1 MTEWWVRQGGSAP
14 IGPVSTELVI
24 RGIDAGKVSNE
35 AEVCQVGGNDWLP
48 IDMVSEFVGYTFDD
62 EAATRVVDSPWFES
76 EAARSMRAP
85 SAASARLPP
94 PPPARSSPG
103 RMVPPPPPSRA
114 PLAPPPPSR
123 APVVAP
129 PASRAPV
136 APPPSRAPVPPGPSR
151 PPVTAPLHSAPRQQA
166 APAAAAYDESD
177 DAATRV
183 ASPMSEVSPR
193 SYAFDDETMTRVAT
207 GRSSAAPAQRSQG
220 GVLPTLPM
228 DQLKELE
235 AAMRPITAPRPAAGA
250 PATPSSPRPS
260 IPDEPSIQVAPGLE
274 VPDGSFPPVQR
285 TEDFRAVVPTIADPL
300 QQHYPRD
307 QYPPRSLPPTQGFSQ
322 YPHSGPQEPDQGL
335 RALVALIV
343 FLAVALACVL
353 VLLFVRR

>member
-35 AEVCQVGGNDWLP
+35 AEVCQVGGKEWLP

-76 EAARSMRAP
+76 EAARSMRQP

-94 PPPARSSPG
+94 PPPARSGPG
-103 RMVPPPPPSRA
+103 RMGPPPPPSRA
-114 PLAPPPPSR
+114 PVHAPPPSR
-123 APVVAP
+123 APLH
-129 PASRAPV
+129 
-136 APPPSRAPVPPGPSR
+136 APPPSRAPVARPAPSR
-151 PPVTAPLHSAPRQQA
+151 VPITAPLQSSPVRPPP

-183 ASPMSEVSPR
+183 ASPLSEVSPR
-193 SYAFDDETMTRVAT
+193 SYAFDDETMTRVAHA
-207 GRSSAAPAQRSQG
+207 RSSAAPAQPRTG

-228 DQLKELE
+228 EKLKELE
-235 AAMRPITAPRPAAGA
+235 NLRVATAPRPAAGA
-250 PATPSSPRPS
+250 PPPPSGPKPS
-260 IPDEPSIQVAPGLE
+260 MSDEPSIQVAPGLQ
-274 VPDGSFPPVQR
+274 VPNGSFPPVQR
-285 TEDFRAVVPTIADPL
+285 TEDFQAVVPTVSDAAL
-300 QQHYPRD
+300 QQHQPRD
-307 QYPPRSLPPTQGFSQ
+307 AYPPQSRPPAQGYPQYPPSYQ
-322 YPHSGPQEPDQGL
+322 QEPDQGL

-343 FLAVALACVL
+343 FLALALACVL
-353 VLLFVRR
+353 VLLFIRR